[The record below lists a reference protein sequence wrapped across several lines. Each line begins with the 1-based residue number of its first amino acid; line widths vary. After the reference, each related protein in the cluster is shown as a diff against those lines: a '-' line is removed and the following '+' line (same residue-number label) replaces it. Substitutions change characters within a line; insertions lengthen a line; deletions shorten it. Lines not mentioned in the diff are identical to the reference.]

1 MEFFHSILSATY
13 NLFKTPFTI
22 FGFTFSFFDVML
34 WSIVAALVL
43 RFIWRIFID
52 GD

>member
-1 MEFFHSILSATY
+1 MEFFHSVLTATY

-22 FGFTFSFFDVML
+22 YGFTFSLFDVL
-34 WSIVAALVL
+34 VWSIVATLVL
-43 RFIWRIFID
+43 VFIRRIFID